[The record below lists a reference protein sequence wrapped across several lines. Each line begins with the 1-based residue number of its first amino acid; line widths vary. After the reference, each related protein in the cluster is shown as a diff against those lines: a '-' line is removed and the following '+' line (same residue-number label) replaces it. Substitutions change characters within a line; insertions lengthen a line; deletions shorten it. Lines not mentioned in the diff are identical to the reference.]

1 MVAVVAPHRHRVN
14 INEWHKMSAV
24 FKPEQHLE
32 LLNGEITEMSPIGHK
47 HSGHLN
53 GLVYFFRKQLSDETV
68 LSVQNPLQLNN
79 FSEPEPDLMLLKPT
93 ADFYKHRHP
102 NAGDVLLLVEI
113 SDSSLFFDRNE
124 KLKLYAQHNIS
135 DYWIVN
141 LNDQCLEVYRQPKGE
156 DYQQQQTLSAGDS
169 IRPLQFADINLQISD
184 IF

>member
-1 MVAVVAPHRHRVN
+1 MITIAPHRHRVN
-14 INEWHKMSAV
+14 IHEWHKMFAV
-24 FKPEQHLE
+24 FKSEQHIE
-32 LLNGEITEMSPIGHK
+32 LINGEITDMSPIGFR

-53 GLVYFFRKQLSDETV
+53 TLVHLFRKQLHDETI

-93 ADFYKHRHP
+93 TDFYKHRHP
-102 NAGDVLLLVEI
+102 TANDVLLLVEI

-124 KLKLYAQHNIS
+124 KLKLYAQHDIQ

-141 LNDQCLEVYRQPKGE
+141 LNEQCLEIYRQPKE
-156 DYQQQQTLSAGDS
+156 DSYQQRKVLSLNET
-169 IRPLQFADINLQISD
+169 IQPLQFSEMTLSISD